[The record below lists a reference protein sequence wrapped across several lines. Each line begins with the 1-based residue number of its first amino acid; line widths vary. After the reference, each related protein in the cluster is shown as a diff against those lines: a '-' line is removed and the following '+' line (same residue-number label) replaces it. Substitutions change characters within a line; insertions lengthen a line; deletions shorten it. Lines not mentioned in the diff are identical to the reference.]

1 MQLELLN
8 DQGQATVQVRSALR
22 RCSAVE
28 YNEDLV
34 HQVVVAFQANA
45 RQGTRAQKDREQVKH
60 STKKP
65 FKQKGTGRARAGM
78 TSSPLWRGGG
88 RIFPNMPD
96 ENFAQKINKKMYRAG
111 MASILSQLARE
122 GRLAVVD
129 SLRVDSP
136 KTKPLAAK
144 FKAMNL
150 NSGVMVIADEV
161 DENLYLASRNLVNVM
176 VVEPRYADP
185 VSLVY
190 YKKVLVTKA
199 AMDKLKGDVCMS
211 CAKEP
216 LKPSFLMKAV

>member
-8 DQGQATVQVRSALR
+8 DQGQVASKLDVPE
-22 RCSAVE
+22 AVFGRA

-45 RQGTRAQKDREQVKH
+45 RQGTRAQKDREQVRH

-111 MASILSQLARE
+111 MASIFSQLARE
-122 GRLAVVD
+122 GRLAIVD
-129 SLRVDSP
+129 SLTVDSP
-136 KTKPLAAK
+136 KTKSLAAK
-144 FKAMNL
+144 FKAMSL
-150 NSGVMVIADEV
+150 DSVLVISDEV
-161 DENLYLASRNLVNVM
+161 DENLYLASRNLVNVL

-185 VSLVY
+185 VSLVHY
-190 YKKVLVTKA
+190 RKVLVTKA
-199 AMDKLKGDVCMS
+199 AMGKLQEMF
-211 CAKEP
+211 A
-216 LKPSFLMKAV
+216 

>member
-8 DQGQATVQVRSALR
+8 DQGQAASKIDAPETVFGR
-22 RCSAVE
+22 E

-34 HQVVVAFQANA
+34 HQIVVAYRANG
-45 RQGTRAQKDREQVKH
+45 RQGTRAQKDREQVRH

-96 ENFAQKINKKMYRAG
+96 ENFTQKINKKMYRAG
-111 MASILSQLARE
+111 MASILSQLVRE

-129 SLRVDSP
+129 SIAVDSP
-136 KTKPLAAK
+136 KTKQLADK

-150 NSGVMVIADEV
+150 QSVLVIADQV
-161 DENLYLASRNLVNVM
+161 DENLYLASRNLKDVFI
-176 VVEPRYADP
+176 VEPRYADP
-185 VSLVY
+185 VSLVHF
-190 YKKVLVTKA
+190 KKVLVTKGA
-199 AMDKLKGDVCMS
+199 LDQI
-211 CAKEP
+211 KEM
-216 LKPSFLMKAV
+216 FA

>member
-1 MQLELLN
+1 MQVELLN
-8 DQGQATVQVRSALR
+8 DQGIASSKVDVPDTVFGR
-22 RCSAVE
+22 E
-28 YNEDLV
+28 YNESLI

-45 RQGTRAQKDREQVKH
+45 RQGTRAQKDREQVRH

-96 ENFAQKINKKMYRAG
+96 ENFTQKINKKMYRAG
-111 MASILSQLARE
+111 MASIFSQLARE
-122 GRLAVVD
+122 GRLSVVN
-129 SLRVDSP
+129 SLTVDSP
-136 KTKPLAAK
+136 KTKVLADK

-150 NSGVMVIADEV
+150 SSVLVIADVV
-161 DENLYLASRNLVNVM
+161 DENLYLASRNLVNIL

-185 VSLVY
+185 VSLVH

-199 AMDKLKGDVCMS
+199 AMDQLKEMF
-211 CAKEP
+211 A
-216 LKPSFLMKAV
+216 

>member
-1 MQLELLN
+1 MQVELLN
-8 DQGQATVQVRSALR
+8 DQGLSSSKVDAPDTVFGR
-22 RCSAVE
+22 E
-28 YNEDLV
+28 YNESLI

-45 RQGTRAQKDREQVKH
+45 RQGTRAQKDREQVRH

-96 ENFAQKINKKMYRAG
+96 ENFTHKINKKMYRAG
-111 MASILSQLARE
+111 MASIFSQLARE

-129 SLRVDSP
+129 SLTVDSP
-136 KTKPLAAK
+136 KTKVLADK

-150 NSGVMVIADEV
+150 KSVLVIADNV
-161 DENLYLASRNLVNVM
+161 DENLYLASRNLVGVL

-185 VSLVY
+185 LSLVH

-199 AMDKLKGDVCMS
+199 AMDQLKEMF
-211 CAKEP
+211 A
-216 LKPSFLMKAV
+216 

>member
-8 DQGQATVQVRSALR
+8 DQGQATSKFEAPETVFGRA
-22 RCSAVE
+22 

-45 RQGTRAQKDREQVKH
+45 RQGTRAQKDREQVHH

-88 RIFPNMPD
+88 RIFPNMPE
-96 ENFAQKINKKMYRAG
+96 ENFTQKINKKMYRAG

-129 SLRVDSP
+129 SIKVDSP
-136 KTKPLAAK
+136 KTKALAAK

-150 NSGVMVIADEV
+150 DSVLVISDEV
-161 DENLYLASRNLVNVM
+161 DENLYLASRNLAGVL

-185 VSLVY
+185 LSLVHY
-190 YKKVLVTKA
+190 RKVLVTKA
-199 AMDKLKGDVCMS
+199 AMAKLQEMF
-211 CAKEP
+211 A
-216 LKPSFLMKAV
+216 

>member
-8 DQGQATVQVRSALR
+8 EQGLAASKFDAPETVFGR
-22 RCSAVE
+22 E

-34 HQVVVAFQANA
+34 HQIVVAYQANA

-65 FKQKGTGRARAGM
+65 FRQKGTGRARAGM

-88 RIFPNMPD
+88 RIFPNSPE
-96 ENFAQKINKKMYRAG
+96 ENFTQKINKKMYRAG

-129 SLRVDSP
+129 SLKVESP
-136 KTKPLAAK
+136 KTKVLAAK
-144 FKAMNL
+144 LKAMNL
-150 NSGVMVIADEV
+150 DSVMVIAEEV
-161 DENLYLASRNLVNVM
+161 DENLYLASRNLTNVL

-185 VSLVY
+185 VSLVHFR
-190 YKKVLVTKA
+190 KVLVTKA
-199 AMDKLKGDVCMS
+199 AVDQLKEMF
-211 CAKEP
+211 A
-216 LKPSFLMKAV
+216 